1 MKKSYI
7 FQLEMMVRDY
17 ECDIQGI
24 VNNANYLHFMEHT
37 RHQFLLTEGVS
48 FIDLHHRSSLFSGVL
63 NDTVIR
69 ATTQSMPR

>member
-37 RHQFLLTEGVS
+37 RHPVLLT
-48 FIDLHHRSSLFSGVL
+48 FIIVALIVWWLVLRYRLKLH
-63 NDTVIR
+63 
-69 ATTQSMPR
+69 

>member
-37 RHQFLLTEGVS
+37 RHQFPARDIRAS
-48 FIDLHHRSSLFSGVL
+48 FIIQL
-63 NDTVIR
+63 
-69 ATTQSMPR
+69 